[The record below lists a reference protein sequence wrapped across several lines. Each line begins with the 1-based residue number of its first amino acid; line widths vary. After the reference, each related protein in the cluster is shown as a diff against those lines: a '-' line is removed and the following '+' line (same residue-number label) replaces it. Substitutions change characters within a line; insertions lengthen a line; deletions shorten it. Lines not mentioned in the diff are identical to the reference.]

1 MTTINR
7 TKLLEYLDH
16 VMDEELKLSRLMHCC
31 LSDSILERE
40 TETRL
45 ALAYRFKEFEAEK
58 AKSRMQATQFKEVDD
73 AAYPLVGKPQIEE
86 FTKDYATQSRGT
98 LGEIAKMAAIGHT
111 TAEQYDAIQRKGTEE
126 QKTEVASGNS
136 SIKKV
141 YTQIQK
147 AERLVFGNEIE
158 EKEELKKVS

>member
-16 VMDEELKLSRLMHCC
+16 VMDEELKLSRLIHCC

-40 TETRL
+40 TDTRL
-45 ALAYRFKEFEAEK
+45 VLAYKFKEFEVEK
-58 AKSRMQATQFKEVDD
+58 VKARQGTWNDLVESETNIA
-73 AAYPLVGKPQIEE
+73 PLVGRSEDLENKVRE
-86 FTKDYATQSRGT
+86 RGA
-98 LGEIAKMAAIGHT
+98 LSEIAKRAGVSHT

-126 QKTEVASGNS
+126 QKEEVATGNS

-141 YTQIQK
+141 YTQTQK

>member
-7 TKLLEYLDH
+7 TKLLEYLDL
-16 VMDEELKLSRLMHCC
+16 VMDEELKLSRLIHCC

-40 TETRL
+40 TDTRL
-45 ALAYRFKEFEAEK
+45 ALAYKFKEFEVEK
-58 AKSRMQATQFKEVDD
+58 VKARQGTRNDLVDEDSNISSPVNTSDDSTKGRALEV
-73 AAYPLVGKPQIEE
+73 
-86 FTKDYATQSRGT
+86 
-98 LGEIAKMAAIGHT
+98 IAKMAGVGHIT
-111 TAEQYDAIQRKGTEE
+111 SFQYDKIQTKGTDE
-126 QKTEVASGNS
+126 QKAEVASGNA

-147 AERLVFGNEIE
+147 AERLVFENEIE

>member
-58 AKSRMQATQFKEVDD
+58 AKGRQ
-73 AAYPLVGKPQIEE
+73 L
-86 FTKDYATQSRGT
+86 
-98 LGEIAKMAAIGHT
+98 
-111 TAEQYDAIQRKGTEE
+111 
-126 QKTEVASGNS
+126 SGVK
-136 SIKKV
+136 I
-141 YTQIQK
+141 
-147 AERLVFGNEIE
+147 
-158 EKEELKKVS
+158 

>member
-40 TETRL
+40 TDTRL

-58 AKSRMQATQFKEVDD
+58 AKARQGTRND
-73 AAYPLVGKPQIEE
+73 LVGKDSNISSPVNTSDDS
-86 FTKDYATQSRGT
+86 TKGRA
-98 LGEIAKMAAIGHT
+98 LGVIAKKAGVSH
-111 TAEQYDAIQRKGTEE
+111 
-126 QKTEVASGNS
+126 
-136 SIKKV
+136 
-141 YTQIQK
+141 TQIQK
-147 AERLVFGNEIE
+147 SRTVGFWE
-158 EKEELKKVS
+158 

>member
-7 TKLLEYLDH
+7 TKLLECLDH

-45 ALAYRFKEFEAEK
+45 ALACRFKEFEAEK
-58 AKSRMQATQFKEVDD
+58 AKVRQLSTLKQFSKQEEITDSKPVYTREEESCRALEV
-73 AAYPLVGKPQIEE
+73 
-86 FTKDYATQSRGT
+86 
-98 LGEIAKMAAIGHT
+98 IAKKAGVSHM
-111 TAEQYDAIQRKGTEE
+111 TAFQYDKIQTKGNED
-126 QKTEVASGNS
+126 QKEEVATGNS

-147 AERLVFGNEIE
+147 SRTVGFWE
-158 EKEELKKVS
+158 